1 MPVSLNDAAIKSA
14 YRSLERSLGN
24 RSAGIDDLKKIL
36 AAVADR
42 AGLSGTNAQTQLDN
56 AVSTQEMMSIVKE
69 GLSARE
75 KKDLA
80 NILDATGTDVLKLRA
95 DARKLLEQLVGRAPV
110 NPTTGPVNI
119 TDMKV
124 VGGKVEISGTSA
136 PNVTVEA
143 INLSTIPSKRLHDDN
158 TFVLATTDASG
169 KLHGKTELQAGDWLR
184 IRTRDANGKLSDWM
198 VVRADQLGVDK
209 RGAEIGLF
217 RVELSDAGNGKIN
230 VANNNNSRPISE
242 PFAQLQFTNDRTGE
256 KTIIKMDD
264 TGRFPGVPKLNGKPG
279 DTFSV
284 AATDGRVNASFREK
298 AGTVEV
304 PGANNTGGGTGA
316 QIDDPLPH
324 KDDRKPDG
332 TSRYDLKRHTGP
344 LFVGGIDPGD
354 VKQGN
359 IGDCFV
365 PAAAA
370 ALAHSMPDL
379 IRTLIKDDGNGKY
392 TFNFKVVDWN
402 TGRATTKKIEV
413 DADFYVRSYGGPLY
427 GASTNSTD
435 PKKMELWWPLFEKA
449 YAKLHGD
456 FHDIGEGGSSAD
468 VFEAATGRVGLTE
481 DFSTRN
487 KDAMWKLMKDKLAKS
502 LPVAMGTKDDH
513 NGTGAF
519 ANAGVFGDHTYSVHD
534 CFEKNGVKY
543 VTVRNPWGE
552 SEPYPGDGKDD
563 GMFTLKLDDM
573 TKWFSV
579 VWSVE

>member
-1 MPVSLNDAAIKSA
+1 MPVTLSDASIKSA
-14 YRSLERSLGN
+14 YKSLERSLGN
-24 RSAGIDDLKKIL
+24 KAATVDDLKKIL

-42 AGLSGTNAQTQLDN
+42 AGLTGTSAKTQLDK
-56 AVSTQEMMSIVKE
+56 AVSKQEMLSIVKE

-75 KKDLA
+75 KKDVEA
-80 NILDATGTDVLKLRA
+80 MLDATGTDAIKLGS
-95 DARKLLEQLVGRAPV
+95 DARKFLEQLVGRAPV
-110 NPTTGPVNI
+110 NPTNGPVNI

-169 KLHGKTELQAGDWLR
+169 KLQGKTDLQAGDWLR
-184 IRTRDANGKLSDWM
+184 IRTRDASGKLSDWM

-209 RGAEIGLF
+209 RAAEIGLF

-242 PFAQLQFTNDRTGE
+242 PFAKLQFTNDRTGE
-256 KTIIKMDD
+256 KTIIDMDD

-284 AATDGRVNASFREK
+284 AATDGRVNANFRDK

-304 PGANNTGGGTGA
+304 PGANSGGGTGA

-344 LFVGGIDPGD
+344 LFVGGVDPGD

-359 IGDCFV
+359 IGDCYV

-379 IRTLIKDDGNGKY
+379 MRTLIKDDGTGKF
-392 TFNFKVVDWN
+392 TFNFKEVDWN
-402 TGRATTKKIEV
+402 TGRATSKKIDV

-427 GASTNSTD
+427 GASSNSTD

-449 YAKLHGD
+449 YAKLQGD
-456 FHDIGEGGSSAD
+456 FQNIGEGGSSAD
-468 VFEAATGRVGLTE
+468 VFEAATGRPGLTE
-481 DFSTRN
+481 DFSARN
-487 KDAMWKLMKDKLAKS
+487 KDAMWKLMKDKLAKN
-502 LPVAMGTKDDH
+502 LPVCMGTKDDH
-513 NGTGAF
+513 NGGGAF
-519 ANAGVFGDHTYSVHD
+519 ANAGVFGDHTYSVFD
-534 CFEKNGVKY
+534 AFEKNGVKY

-563 GMFTLKLDDM
+563 GVFTLKLDDM
-573 TKWFSV
+573 PKWFSV